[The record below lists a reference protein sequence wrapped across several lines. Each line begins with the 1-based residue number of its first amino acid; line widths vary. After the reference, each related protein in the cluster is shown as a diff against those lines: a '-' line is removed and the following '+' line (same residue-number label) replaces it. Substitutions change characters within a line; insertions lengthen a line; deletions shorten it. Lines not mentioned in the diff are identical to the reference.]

1 MPLYLYQIA
10 YTPESLAAQMQNPQD
25 RLEVVGKQLAESA
38 GVKIVAG
45 GYSFGE
51 YDVAAIVEAPDD
63 TTMAAI
69 ALAIAAG
76 GAAKVAKTTPLLS
89 GAQWVAAMQ
98 KAPSITYRP
107 AR

>member
-1 MPLYLYQIA
+1 MPQYLYQLA
-10 YTPESLAAQMQNPQD
+10 YTPESLAAQMKNPQD

-51 YDVAAIVEAPDD
+51 YDVTVIVEAVDD
-63 TTMAAI
+63 TTMAAV
-69 ALAIAAG
+69 ALALAAG
-76 GAAKVAKTTPLLS
+76 GAIKVAKTTPLLS
-89 GAQWVAAMQ
+89 GAQWVAALQ

>member
-1 MPLYLYQIA
+1 MPQYLYQLA
-10 YTPESLAAQMQNPQD
+10 YTPESLAAQMKNPQD

-51 YDVAAIVEAPDD
+51 YDVAVIVEAADD
-63 TTMAAI
+63 TTMAAVAI
-69 ALAIAAG
+69 ALAAG
-76 GAAKVAKTTPLLS
+76 GAIKVARTTPLLS
-89 GAQWVAAMQ
+89 SAQWVAAMQ

>member
-1 MPLYLYQIA
+1 MPQYLYQAA

-25 RLEVVGKQLAESA
+25 RLEVVGRQLAESA
-38 GVKIVAG
+38 GAKILAG
-45 GYSFGE
+45 GFSFGE
-51 YDVAAIVEAPDD
+51 YDIVAIVEAADD

-69 ALAIAAG
+69 ALAVAAG
-76 GAAKVAKTTPLLS
+76 GAFKVAKTTPLLS
-89 GAQWVAAMQ
+89 GAQWVAALQ